1 VSIVS
6 DNLRRA
12 LQDPSAR
19 RDQIVAV
26 YEMKEIRESLCESR
40 WLAELAYFYDVVLG
54 VADRSDQLREL
65 RLFGHRVCV
74 FYESFP
80 PHTALLDASQAHER
94 VNQAWEKVPWSLST
108 GICLG
113 ECVAFE
119 GPNGL
124 TELAGGSI
132 ERACALAG
140 EASAGEVLVDAELV
154 DQLPVDSSLSFGSPY
169 RARARDLEPGLTYR
183 ELLWAGE
190 SLHERKRSSR
200 RTRRGRLVQWDAEQ
214 GRGLIITDDD
224 VRFYTDRR
232 YLAVGSN
239 PEQGLSMI
247 FLDEDPVGGREGN
260 RLAAGAVV
268 LSDRLR
274 GLVTSVDL
282 VDGHAFVEVRDRAG
296 FSQHLITA
304 RDVDLESLSVG
315 ATVEFFVDE
324 NARGA
329 TATALQVLDAPSPV
343 LGTAQPAIARIF
355 LEALINQLRRQGASG
370 AAATVMRHA
379 SLDWVPPDTPLAQR
393 RKEAMALGK
402 FAVDHWARRGVR
414 SLDEGTLA
422 LGLLQEAD
430 GPFDPFRAERTI
442 STIRKHLK
450 ARADYS
456 SAAGPNPITPQSVV
470 GVLDEVQRGLR
481 ELARLEEN
489 TSGPLGSSEA
499 VATQHFGFALFRAFR
514 RGIVT
519 SLPPETQEALDALR
533 DA

>member
-1 VSIVS
+1 VSAVS

-26 YEMKEIRESLCESR
+26 YEMKAIRESLSESR

-74 FYESFP
+74 FYESSP
-80 PHTALLDASQAHER
+80 PRAALLDAGHAHER
-94 VNQAWEKVPWSLST
+94 VRSAWEKVPWSLST
-108 GICLG
+108 SICVG

-119 GPNGL
+119 GPNGQ
-124 TELAGGSI
+124 TEI
-132 ERACALAG
+132 ERAFALAE

-154 DQLPVDSSLSFGSPY
+154 ERLPADSSMSFGNAY
-169 RARARDLEPGLTYR
+169 RARARDLQPGLTYQ
-183 ELLWAGE
+183 ELLWSGE
-190 SLHERKRSSR
+190 SRPKQKRPSR
-200 RTRRGRLVQWDAEQ
+200 RTRRGTLVRWDAEQ

-224 VRFYTDRR
+224 ARFYTDRR

-247 FLDEDPVGGREGN
+247 FLDEDPVGDREGN
-260 RLAAGAVV
+260 RLAAAAVV
-268 LSDRLR
+268 LGDRLR

-282 VDGHAFVEVRDRAG
+282 GDGHAFVEVRDRAG
-296 FSQHLITA
+296 FSQQLITA
-304 RDVDLESLSVG
+304 RDVDLEALNVG

-329 TATALQVLDAPSPV
+329 TATAVQVLDAPSLV
-343 LGTAQPAIARIF
+343 LGSGQPAIARIF

-430 GPFDPFRAERTI
+430 GPFDPFSAERAI
-442 STIRKHLK
+442 SAIRKHLK

-456 SAAGPNPITPQSVV
+456 SAGPNPITPQSVV
-470 GVLDEVQRGLR
+470 GVLDEIQRGLR
-481 ELARLEEN
+481 ELGRSEEDI
-489 TSGPLGSSEA
+489 SDPLGSSEA
-499 VATQHFGFALFRAFR
+499 LATQHFGFALFRAFR

-519 SLPPETQEALDALR
+519 SLPPETQEVLDALR